1 MVVPELSIV
10 VPVYG
15 CASTLRELVDRIR
28 QSLESAVNSYEVIL
42 VDDGTVDNSWDLITN
57 LAERDSRIV
66 GLRLSRNFG
75 QQAAIFAGLSVSNG
89 SWVVVMDCDLQDLP
103 EEIPNLLRKAN
114 EGYEHVVAVRTNR
127 QDNWLKTITSKVYLK
142 ILSFML
148 DQQISG
154 SVHNFGIYS
163 KRMIKVLSDI
173 NEQGKTFGLL
183 VLWAGFSRFELEV
196 EHGARKSG
204 SSSYS
209 ITALIRLAFSAIVN
223 YSDKPLRL
231 MVKFGFLLTGTT
243 FLYGFWVLVRFAFT
257 NQLLLGWTSIVSLI
271 AFLFGALFS
280 SIGIMGLYVG
290 NTFAEAK
297 GRPSFVIWKN
307 TLSEFKET
315 N

>member
-1 MVVPELSIV
+1 MVVPYLSIV

-15 CASTLRELVDRIR
+15 CASTLQELVDRIS
-28 QSLESAVNSYEVIL
+28 QSLETVVSSYEVIL
-42 VDDGTVDNSWDLITN
+42 VDDGTVDDCWSLITT
-57 LAERDSRIV
+57 LAECDHRIV

-75 QQAAIFAGLSVSNG
+75 QQAAIFAGLSVTKG
-89 SWVVVMDCDLQDLP
+89 SWIVVMDCDLQDLP
-103 EEIPNLLRKAN
+103 EEIPKLLRKAN
-114 EGYEHVVAVRTNR
+114 EGYEHVVALRTNR
-127 QDNWLKTITSKVYLK
+127 QDTWFKKFTSKVYLR
-142 ILSFML
+142 ILSYML
-148 DQQISG
+148 GQRISG

-163 KRMIKVLSDI
+163 RRMIKVLSDLS
-173 NEQGKTFGLL
+173 EQSKTFGLL

>member
-15 CASTLRELVDRIR
+15 CASTLRELVDRIS
-28 QSLESAVNSYEVIL
+28 QSLETVVSSYEVIL
-42 VDDGTVDNSWDLITN
+42 VDNGTVDDCWSLITA
-57 LAERDSRIV
+57 LAECDYRIV

-75 QQAAIFAGLSVSNG
+75 QQAAIFAGLSVTKG
-89 SWVVVMDCDLQDLP
+89 SWIVVMDCDLQDLP
-103 EEIPNLLRKAN
+103 EEIPKLLRKAN
-114 EGYEHVVAVRTNR
+114 EGYEHVVALRTNR
-127 QDNWLKTITSKVYLK
+127 QDTWFKKFTSKVYLR
-142 ILSFML
+142 ILSYML
-148 DQQISG
+148 GQRISG

-163 KRMIKVLSDI
+163 RRMIKVLSDLS
-173 NEQGKTFGLL
+173 EQSKTFGLL

-257 NQLLLGWTSIVSLI
+257 SQLLLGWTSIVSLI
-271 AFLFGALFS
+271 VFLFGALFS
-280 SIGIMGLYVG
+280 SIGVMGLYVG

-297 GRPSFVIWKN
+297 GRPSFIIWKN

>member
-15 CASTLRELVDRIR
+15 CASTLRELVDRIS
-28 QSLESAVNSYEVIL
+28 QSLETVVSSYEVIL
-42 VDDGTVDNSWDLITN
+42 VDDGTVDDCWSLITA
-57 LAERDSRIV
+57 LAECDYRIV

-75 QQAAIFAGLSVSNG
+75 QQAAIFAGLSVTKG
-89 SWVVVMDCDLQDLP
+89 SWIVVMDCDLQDLP
-103 EEIPNLLRKAN
+103 EEIPKLLRKAN
-114 EGYEHVVAVRTNR
+114 EGYEHVVALRTNR
-127 QDNWLKTITSKVYLK
+127 QDTWFKKFTSKVYLR
-142 ILSFML
+142 ILSYML
-148 DQQISG
+148 GQRISG

-163 KRMIKVLSDI
+163 RRMIKVLSDLS
-173 NEQGKTFGLL
+173 EQSKTFGLL

-257 NQLLLGWTSIVSLI
+257 SQLLLGWTSIVSLI
-271 AFLFGALFS
+271 VFLFGALFS
-280 SIGIMGLYVG
+280 SIGVMGLYVG

-297 GRPSFVIWKN
+297 GRPSFIIWKN

>member
-28 QSLESAVNSYEVIL
+28 QSLESVVNSYEVIL
-42 VDDGTVDNSWDLITN
+42 VDDGTVDNSWNLITN

-204 SSSYS
+204 SSGYS
-209 ITALIRLAFSAIVN
+209 IATLIRLAFSTIVN

-243 FLYGFWVLVRFAFT
+243 FLYGFWVLAQFT
-257 NQLLLGWTSIVSLI
+257 FTDQLILGWTSIVSLI

-280 SIGIMGLYVG
+280 SIGITGLYVG

-297 GRPSFVIWKN
+297 GRPSFIVWK
-307 TLSEFKET
+307 TTVSEFEET

>member
-1 MVVPELSIV
+1 VVIPELSIV

-15 CASTLRELVDRIR
+15 CASTLLELADRIS
-28 QSLESAVNSYEVIL
+28 QSLNSVVNSYEVIL
-42 VDDGTVDNSWDLITN
+42 VDDGTLDNSWSIITAM
-57 LAERDSRIV
+57 AEFDSRIV

-75 QQAAIFAGLSVSNG
+75 QQAAIFAGLSVSKG
-89 SWVVVMDCDLQDLP
+89 SWIVVMDCDLQDLP
-103 EEIPNLLRKAN
+103 EEIPNLLRKAI

-127 QDNWLKTITSKVYLK
+127 QDIWFKKLTSKAYLK

-148 DQQISG
+148 DQRISG
-154 SVHNFGIYS
+154 SVHNFGVYS
-163 KRMIKVLSDI
+163 KRMIKVISDLD
-173 NEQGKTFGLL
+173 EQSKTFGLL
-183 VLWAGFSRFELEV
+183 VLWTGFSRFELEV

-209 ITALIRLAFSAIVN
+209 ITTLIRLAFSSIIN

-243 FLYGFWVLVRFAFT
+243 FLYGFWVLAQFAFT
-257 NQLLLGWTSIVSLI
+257 NQLPPGWSSIVSLN
-271 AFLFGALFS
+271 AFLFGVLFS
-280 SIGIMGLYVG
+280 SIGITGLYVG

-297 GRPSFVIWKN
+297 GRPSFLIEKS
-307 TLSEFKET
+307 TLPEFEET